1 MTMYHHQGPSQARPK
16 GEEPAAGLT
25 SEVRQRSANAL
36 ASLEDECLDDPNLR
50 RIDAFLADDQLDEPS
65 SEEV

>member
-16 GEEPAAGLT
+16 GEPAAGLT

-36 ASLEDECLDDPNLR
+36 ASLEDECLDDPNLQ
-50 RIDAFLADDQLDEPS
+50 RIDAFLANDQLEEPG